1 MGVEEP
7 GADMLR
13 GRGRQG
19 TGTQGVMWG
28 RRGRD
33 VGTQRGDGEE
43 GRGDTWDKDQR
54 VSSDVRAM

>member
-7 GADMLR
+7 GADVLR

-19 TGTQGVMWG
+19 TGTQGVTWG

-43 GRGDTWDKDQR
+43 GRGDTQGQGSASVK
-54 VSSDVRAM
+54 